1 MLAVSPFE
9 SHQDGQLFQPAACQ
23 YRPGRPGM
31 HCPQSGLH
39 EVAGVGGIAGL
50 VFGGGRYRSAACLT
64 NSITLSRRQL
74 KHVAGATALLVA
86 AGVCAIK

>member
-9 SHQDGQLFQPAACQ
+9 SHQDERLFQPAACL
-23 YRPGRPGM
+23 YRPDRPGM

-50 VFGGGRYRSAACLT
+50 VFGGGRYRSATSLINFVM
-64 NSITLSRRQL
+64 NS
-74 KHVAGATALLVA
+74 G
-86 AGVCAIK
+86 G